1 MEEEQIVFF
10 RNLYDSFLSLDV
22 DVNTYIIWGGDFNCH
37 LDKEDADGGAC
48 SLKIKSINIINTINE
63 DLELT
68 EIWRVRNPNV
78 KRFTWRIKSPL
89 LQRRLDYY
97 LISSQLQFVVTSCDI
112 IPAEDTDHS
121 AITLKLK
128 SLPDV
133 PKGPSH
139 WHFNNSLVKEETYI
153 QLMREHIGLWIQE
166 CNDEYKDNND
176 ARKLWEFLKYKIRSF
191 TIEYTKNKAKSGI
204 VKVNQLESSLT
215 GNTNTTLRKE
225 YDDAKLQLEQYY
237 DEITRGII
245 VRSRVQWVE
254 DGEKSTKYFLNMEK
268 RNQIKKSV
276 KKLVINKDEVE
287 NPHLILRELKRY
299 FMHKY
304 SRKVNVNPES
314 CDLFLDTIATPVL
327 TQNDL
332 QLCEGLITEGEVYT
346 ALTSMKNNK
355 SPGNDGLSKEFYI
368 CFYPELKDHLVN
380 CLNSC
385 YYYGLLSNSQK
396 QAIIR
401 LIEKPGKDIRFV
413 KNWHLISLINVDA
426 KVLKLSMVIRV
437 LLLKEDL

>member
-1 MEEEQIVFF
+1 
-10 RNLYDSFLSLDV
+10 
-22 DVNTYIIWGGDFNCH
+22 
-37 LDKEDADGGAC
+37 
-48 SLKIKSINIINTINE
+48 
-63 DLELT
+63 
-68 EIWRVRNPNV
+68 
-78 KRFTWRIKSPL
+78 
-89 LQRRLDYY
+89 
-97 LISSQLQFVVTSCDI
+97 
-112 IPAEDTDHS
+112 
-121 AITLKLK
+121 
-128 SLPDV
+128 
-133 PKGPSH
+133 
-139 WHFNNSLVKEETYI
+139 
-153 QLMREHIGLWIQE
+153 MRENIGLWIQE

-254 DGEKSTKYFLNMEK
+254 DGEKRTKYFLNMEK

-413 KNWHLISLINVDA
+413 KNWRLISLINVDA